1 MAAKTILLAE
11 DDRVTREALAAQL
24 RGAGFQVLTAVDAMQ
39 AGMIAQRSAPDA
51 MVLDIQIPGGTGLE
65 TLKRM
70 RASSRTVLIPVI
82 AISGSATPEQVER
95 ARDLGAADFFP
106 KPVDFERLREV
117 LGRLLADP

>member
-1 MAAKTILLAE
+1 MAAKTILLVE
-11 DDRVTREALAAQL
+11 DDRVTREALTAQL

-39 AGMIAQRSAPDA
+39 AGMVAQRSAPDA

-70 RASSRTVLIPVI
+70 RASSRTLLIPVI
-82 AISGSATPEQVER
+82 AISGLATPEQVER
-95 ARDLGAADFFP
+95 ARQLGAADFFP
-106 KPVDFERLREV
+106 KPVDFGRLREV